1 MRIAGIFA
9 VMGLLLAACGEP
21 DDDRQPIL
29 PADCLADPECP
40 VPFPSA
46 HRGLCGGEPENTLAA
61 ILNCESLG
69 VPLIEVDPRETAD
82 GVVVIM
88 HDDTVDR
95 TTDGETRFPGRTGV
109 DQLTLEEFKSLVI
122 DHPDCRTD
130 PDANPDR
137 CHPPTFLEILQRT
150 GEQTLFDVDFKAG
163 DAAKLAQVAQDAGA
177 AGRLLFF
184 DDNIENLRAFRAV
197 VTGGVVMPRAHDPA
211 EVDALLAPE
220 YDDLDIR
227 WIHGDPPFA
236 AEVKARLAEHG
247 ARLYMNGWDGEDPA
261 DVWIVAA
268 MTAETAEN
276 HELAAEYY
284 QKAYQALDKMLA
296 DGARGLGSDFAQKYA
311 EYFYPNGFGE
321 E

>member
-1 MRIAGIFA
+1 M
-9 VMGLLLAACGEP
+9 VVACGESTNE
-21 DDDRQPIL
+21 DQPIL
-29 PADCLADPECP
+29 PADCLADPQCP
-40 VPFPSA
+40 IPFPSA
-46 HRGLCGGEPENTLAA
+46 HRGLCGGEPENTLTAFQ
-61 ILNCESLG
+61 NCESQG
-69 VPLIEVDPRETAD
+69 VPLIELDPRETAD

-95 TTDGETRFPGRTGV
+95 TTDGEMRFPGRTSV

-122 DHPDCRTD
+122 DHPDCRTA
-130 PDANPDR
+130 PDADPDR
-137 CHPPTFLEILQRT
+137 CHPPTFLEILQGT
-150 GEQTLFDVDFKAG
+150 GDQTLFDVDFKSG

-177 AGRLLFF
+177 ADRLLFF
-184 DDNIENLRAFRAV
+184 DDNIENLRTFRSV
-197 VTGGVVMPRAHDPA
+197 IPDGVVMPRAHDPA

-236 AEVKARLAEHG
+236 AEVKARLAEAG

-276 HELAAEYY
+276 YELAAEYY
-284 QKAYQALDKMLA
+284 EKAWRSLDQMLE
-296 DGARGLGSDFAQKYA
+296 DGALGLGSDFAQKYV

>member
-1 MRIAGIFA
+1 MRIVGIIA
-9 VMGLLLAACGEP
+9 ALGLQIAACG
-21 DDDRQPIL
+21 DSSNGGQPVL
-29 PADCLADPECP
+29 PADCLADPQCTI
-40 VPFPSA
+40 PFPSA

-61 ILNCESLG
+61 VLNCESLG

-95 TTDGETRFPGRTGV
+95 TTDGETRFPGRTSV

-122 DHPDCRTD
+122 DHPDCRTA
-130 PDANPDR
+130 PDSNPDR

-150 GEQTLFDVDFKAG
+150 GGQTLFDVDFKSG

-184 DDNIENLRAFRAV
+184 DDSIENLRAFRSV
-197 VTGGVVMPRAHDPA
+197 VPEGVVMPRAHDPA
-211 EVDALLAPE
+211 EVDALLVPE

-236 AEVKARLAEHG
+236 AEVKSRLAEAG

-268 MTAETAEN
+268 MTAETADN
-276 HELAAEYY
+276 QELAAEYY
-284 QKAYQALDKMLA
+284 EKAWRALDKMLE
-296 DGARGLGSDFAQKYA
+296 DGARGLGSDFAQKYV

>member
-1 MRIAGIFA
+1 MRIAGIF
-9 VMGLLLAACGEP
+9 VMLIVAACSGADNGDEP
-21 DDDRQPIL
+21 VL
-29 PADCLADPECP
+29 PADCLANPQCP
-40 VPFPSA
+40 IPFPSA
-46 HRGLCGGEPENTLAA
+46 HRGLCGGEPENTLTA

-95 TTDGETRFPGRTGV
+95 TTDGEIRFPGRTSV

-130 PDANPDR
+130 PDSNPDR
-137 CHPPTFLEILQRT
+137 CHPPTFLEILERT
-150 GEQTLFDVDFKAG
+150 GAQTLFDVDFKSG
-163 DAAKLAQVAQDAGA
+163 DAAKLAQVAQSAGA

-184 DDNIENLRAFRAV
+184 DDNVESLRAFRSV
-197 VTGGVVMPRAHDPA
+197 IPDGVVMPRAHDPA
-211 EVDALLAPE
+211 EVDALLASE

-236 AEVKARLAEHG
+236 AEVKARLAEAG
-247 ARLYMNGWDGEDPA
+247 ARLYMNGWDGDDPA

-268 MTAETAEN
+268 MTAETADN
-276 HELAAEYY
+276 QELADEYY
-284 QKAYQALDKMLA
+284 ENAWRALDKMLE
-296 DGARGLGSDFAQKYA
+296 DGARGLGSDFAQKYV